1 MSKTDGDQA
10 LYECADEIINLAN
23 SLVKKSTDTKVSASL
38 LFATSRFNAFI
49 VASMT
54 ENAEELKN
62 DKDEALEYFL
72 DQYKKMFLS
81 NVEDYIENYDEY
93 LKS

>member
-1 MSKTDGDQA
+1 MDLSVQSGA
-10 LYECADEIINLAN
+10 Y
-23 SLVKKSTDTKVSASL
+23 
-38 LFATSRFNAFI
+38 SRFNIDTKIGKKKFEKLYHLWMINSTNRKIAK
-49 VASMT
+49 VG
-54 ENAEELKN
+54 LKN

-81 NVEDYIENYDEY
+81 NVENYIENYDEY